1 MVTHFKQLFTFLEN
15 QWTESRL
22 KGGFVTNLNEGV
34 IIKLHGISILRVY
47 YNTAKEDL
55 HFGMLFILQ

>member
-15 QWTESRL
+15 QWTESPR
-22 KGGFVTNLNEGV
+22 GGFVTNLNEGV